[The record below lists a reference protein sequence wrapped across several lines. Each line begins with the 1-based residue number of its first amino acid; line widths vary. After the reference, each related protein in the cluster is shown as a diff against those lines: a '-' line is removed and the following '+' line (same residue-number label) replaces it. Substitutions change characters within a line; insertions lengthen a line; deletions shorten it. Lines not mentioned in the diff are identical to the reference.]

1 MTDIPQNIAVEIEEV
16 PHIGRFVVR
25 GTTVVV
31 TSEFGVRSAE
41 ITDAPP
47 DTLARSL
54 LRQMVQAGGRWPI

>member
-1 MTDIPQNIAVEIEEV
+1 MTDIPQDIAVEIDDM
-16 PHIGRFVVR
+16 PYIGRFVVR
-25 GTTVVV
+25 GNTVVV

-54 LRQMVQAGGRWPI
+54 LRQMVKDHSSAT